1 MTVVDTAR
9 APRVSS
15 VRATAQWLLMMH
27 LYLAM
32 WAWGMAIVVVTL
44 AIVVINTVGEVENS
58 VLAFARQGAIWFPF
72 SVFIAIT
79 AGYLPV
85 HIAAGLTRR
94 SLALGSILAAVGTG
108 VVYGLVYN
116 GLLLVE
122 RAVFGAMG
130 WPWRVVEGMSPETA
144 EPLEIVASTTLTFVV
159 AYLSGLLVGITYQ
172 RVGGWWGTLALPL
185 TAGPILVASVLF
197 AYDSGPLE
205 TSEWFGRDHAGLIA
219 AGACLLIAAALAF
232 AFDRLTRGADVP
244 RRTT

>member
-1 MTVVDTAR
+1 MTVDVAR

-32 WAWGMAIVVVTL
+32 WAWAMAIVVVTL
-44 AIVVINTVGEVENS
+44 AIVVISVVGEVQNS
-58 VLAFARQGAIWFPF
+58 ILSFARQGAIWFPF

-79 AGYLPV
+79 AAYLPV

-94 SLALGSILAAVGTG
+94 SLARGSILAAIGTG
-108 VVYGLVYN
+108 IAYGLVYN

-130 WPWRVVEGMSPETA
+130 WPWRVLEGMSPDTA
-144 EPLEIVASTTLTFVV
+144 DPLAIATSTTLTFVV
-159 AYLSGLLVGITYQ
+159 AYLCGLLVGITYL
-172 RVGGWWGTLALPL
+172 RAGGWWGTLALPL
-185 TAGPILVASVLF
+185 TVGPILVVSVLF
-197 AYDSGPLE
+197 AYESGPLE
-205 TSEWFGRDHAGLIA
+205 TSEWFGSGQPSLVA
-219 AGACLLIAAALAF
+219 AAASLLIIAVQAF
-232 AFDRLTRGADVP
+232 AFDRLTRGVDVP